1 MSHNASTPNDP
12 PGAFGQAF
20 RDPEAFILRWH
31 REGQPYSGAV
41 FAGLAFVAVA
51 GTLAYGA
58 LLGLATQTSST
69 DFTVNTDRL
78 LECSWMFALACAIS
92 WAVPLPAVYILNSLT
107 GMRLRA
113 STTFLAALVTAAW
126 GGFAF
131 FAFLPIALIYLLS
144 FPQVKLLGL
153 FAHLI
158 VFALVGISMACI
170 FGRQIERVEP
180 NRGGARVWWLWM
192 FVGLQVVLLARF
204 DLIQFHL

>member
-1 MSHNASTPNDP
+1 MSQTASPPDTQ

-31 REGQPYSGAV
+31 REGQPYPGAV
-41 FAGLAFVAVA
+41 FVGLAFIAVA

-58 LLGLATQTSST
+58 LLGLNAPTTSGDPS
-69 DFTVNTDRL
+69 FDRL
-78 LECSWMFALACAIS
+78 LQCAGLFALASAIS
-92 WAVPLPAVYILNSLT
+92 WAVPLPAVYILNSLL

-131 FAFLPIALIYLLS
+131 LAFLPIALIYLLS
-144 FPQVKLLGL
+144 FPQVRPLAL
-153 FAHLI
+153 FAHLV

-170 FGRQIERVEP
+170 FGRQIERLEP
-180 NRGGARVWWLWM
+180 NRGGARVWWLWL
-192 FVGLQVVLLARF
+192 FVGLQIVLLVRF
-204 DLIQFHL
+204 DLIGFHF